1 MAGTS
6 PAKTKLFGR
15 FPLLFGRKIFPG
27 QPCAS
32 GGGLGWG
39 LSAAKRVSVI
49 GRLGLCVLVLS
60 VALAGCGKRNAPTAP
75 PDQPDTYPRPY
86 PSE

>member
-1 MAGTS
+1 MSGVSSMPVLSTA
-6 PAKTKLFGR
+6 
-15 FPLLFGRKIFPG
+15 
-27 QPCAS
+27 QPPPIPSRAS

-39 LSAAKRVSVI
+39 LSAAKRVRVI